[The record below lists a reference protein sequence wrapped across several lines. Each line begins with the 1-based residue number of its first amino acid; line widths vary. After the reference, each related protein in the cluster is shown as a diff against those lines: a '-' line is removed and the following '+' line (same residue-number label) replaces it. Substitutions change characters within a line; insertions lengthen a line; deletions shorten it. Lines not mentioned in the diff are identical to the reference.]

1 MDGITNQGRIEN
13 RYLEDEMKDSYLSY
27 AMSVIVGRALPDVR
41 DGLKPVHRRILY
53 TMHELHL
60 RHNQAHKKCA
70 RIVGETLGKY
80 HPHGDTA
87 VYDALVRMAQEF
99 SLRYPLIDGQ
109 GNFGSQDGD
118 PPAAMRYTEAK
129 LSKISDYVLQDIDRD
144 TVKFSP
150 NFDGSLKEPST
161 LPTVLPNLLV
171 NGSSGIA
178 VGMATNIPPHNL
190 VEIANAL
197 IYLLDKPDCGVKE
210 LNRIVKGPD
219 FPTGGII
226 CGREGIRKAYKEG
239 KGKLTLRAKA
249 VIEQVKSR
257 SQIVITE
264 LPYQVN
270 KSNLL
275 ETMAGLVNAKKIE
288 GVSDI
293 RDESDKEG
301 LRIVLEV
308 KRDAEPKIILNQLYK
323 HTTLE
328 TTFGIIFLALVD
340 NRPQVLNLKQLLYYH
355 IQHRKEVIVRRC
367 QFDLRKAQQRAHILE
382 GLKIALK
389 YLDKVIE
396 TIKKSKFPQD
406 AKEKL
411 VKRFGLSEIQAQA
424 ILEMQLQ
431 RLTALE
437 RDKINKEYL
446 ELLKKIEYL
455 QSILSSEKKQ
465 EALIKEELADLK
477 EKFKELRRTDI
488 IAEKEEIE
496 IEDLIQEEDVVV
508 TISHTGYIKRIP
520 LTAYRRQGRGGRG
533 VTAMAIRDEDFVEH
547 LFVASSKDT
556 LLFFSNNGKVYGLK
570 AYEVPEG
577 SRTSRG
583 RAIVNVLSLSAQEKT
598 TGILVVKEFKE
609 NSFLLMA
616 TEKGLIKRCRLEL
629 FSNLRRNGIIAVT
642 LDKEDG
648 LIGAS
653 LVEGDFGQV
662 ILATA
667 KGKAIKF
674 NISQVRAT
682 GRSSQ
687 GVKGINLVKGD
698 RVLSMAL
705 VTPVMQQGDFSLFTV
720 TEKGFAKRTQVSGYR
735 QQSRAGQG
743 IINIKLSPKTGK
755 GTAAILVNPE
765 DEVMAITQKGVL
777 IRCKVGTIRSSG
789 RATQGVKLIN
799 LGTNDTVSSVARIL
813 EQG

>member
-1 MDGITNQGRIEN
+1 MDEITNQGRIEN

-60 RHNQAHKKCA
+60 HHGQAYKKCA

-150 NFDGSLKEPST
+150 NFDGSLKEPSI

-190 VEIANAL
+190 VEIANAV
-197 IYLLDKPDCGVKE
+197 IYLLDKPDCRVKE

-226 CGREGIRKAYKEG
+226 CGRKEILKAYTEG
-239 KGKLTLRAKA
+239 RGKLTLRAKA

-275 ETMAGLVNAKKIE
+275 ETMAGLVNSKKIE

-355 IQHRKEVIVRRC
+355 ILHRKEIIVQRC
-367 QFDLRKAQQRAHILE
+367 RFDLRKAQQRAHILE

-396 TIKKSKFPQD
+396 TIKKSKSPQD

-411 VKRFGLSEIQAQA
+411 VKRFGLSDVQAQA

-455 QSILSSEKKQ
+455 QGILGSEKKQ
-465 EALIKEELADLK
+465 EALIKEELAELK
-477 EKFKELRRTDI
+477 EKFKDSRQTEI
-488 IAEKEEIE
+488 VAEKEEIE

-508 TISHTGYIKRIP
+508 TISHTGYIKRMP
-520 LTAYRRQGRGGRG
+520 LTAYRRQSRGGRG
-533 VTAMAIRDEDFVEH
+533 VTAMGIKDEDFVEH
-547 LFVASSKDT
+547 LFVSSSKDT

-583 RAIVNVLSLSAQEKT
+583 RAIVNVLSLSAHEKIA
-598 TGILVVKEFKE
+598 GVLAVKEFKE
-609 NSFLLMA
+609 KSFLLMA
-616 TEKGLIKRCRLEL
+616 TEKGLIKRCKIGL

-642 LDKEDG
+642 LDKDDG

-653 LVEGDFGQV
+653 LVEGDSGQV
-662 ILATA
+662 ILSTA
-667 KGKAIKF
+667 RGKAIKF

-687 GVKGINLVKGD
+687 GVKGINLAKGD

-705 VTPVMQQGDFSLFTV
+705 VTPAMQQGDFSLFTV
-720 TEKGFAKRTQVSGYR
+720 TEKGFAKRTHVSEYR

-743 IINIKLSPKTGK
+743 IISIKLSPKTGK
-755 GTAAILVNPE
+755 GAAAILVRPE
-765 DEVMAITQKGVL
+765 DEVMAITQQGVL

-789 RATQGVKLIN
+789 RATQGVKLIS

-813 EQG
+813 EQE